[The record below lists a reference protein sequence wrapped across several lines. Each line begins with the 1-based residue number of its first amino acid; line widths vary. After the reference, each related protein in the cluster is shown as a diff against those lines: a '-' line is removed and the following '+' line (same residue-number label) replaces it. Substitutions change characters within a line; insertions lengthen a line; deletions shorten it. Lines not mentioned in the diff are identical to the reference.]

1 MESEQI
7 DPLDGVLRLDLDN
20 RSNAESVLKNPFG
33 AATINPNKDDDRRLF
48 QECRT
53 TFSWDSK
60 LPYSQ
65 QPNPIDQPTPL
76 LFPDHFL
83 QVEGSVV
90 VIYWGKKGLYHVH
103 ASFYRRMRK
112 PGHLSSCLRT
122 AW

>member
-1 MESEQI
+1 MECEQI

-83 QVEGSVV
+83 QVEGWVV
-90 VIYWGKKGLYHVH
+90 VIYWEKERSVPCTC
-103 ASFYRRMRK
+103 S
-112 PGHLSSCLRT
+112 HLSVDEAMVVRKVFFFYF
-122 AW
+122 